1 MNRLLSLQVAVIIGA
16 LALATFAITNVQA
29 ATPVE
34 QRMLSAT
41 EVIQEFTNIPE
52 QAIPHK
58 IMNNAYGIAV
68 IPSVVKVG
76 FIFGGSFGRGVL
88 TVRQD
93 DGSWSN
99 PTYIKMGGGSIGW
112 QIGAQSTDLV
122 MVFKDRRS
130 IDNIVNGKLT
140 LGGNASAAAGP
151 VGRQTSASTDERLT
165 AEIYS
170 YSRNRGLFV
179 GISLDGNWLGMDHHA
194 NSEFYG
200 DGMTAQQILDGGSM
214 PTPLAAQTFMEILAA
229 TAPGNSAFQR
239 SRTAQASIN
248 DMPELEPVGATTFPI
263 EPVTGSDE
271 TFFGDET
278 TF

>member
-1 MNRLLSLQVAVIIGA
+1 MNKLISLGTVA
-16 LALATFAITNVQA
+16 LAAFAITNVQA
-29 ATPVE
+29 ASLAE

-68 IPSVVKVG
+68 LPSVIKIG
-76 FIFGGSFGRGVL
+76 FGIAGSFGKGVL
-88 TVRQD
+88 TVRQE
-93 DGSWSN
+93 DGTWSN

-170 YSRNRGLFV
+170 YSRNRGLFA
-179 GISLDGNWLGMDHHA
+179 GISLDGSWLGMDHRA

-200 DGMTAQQILDGGSM
+200 NGMTPRQILDGGSM

-229 TAPGNSAFQR
+229 TAPGSNAFQR
-239 SRTAQASIN
+239 SRTAQASIE
-248 DMPELEPVGATTFPI
+248 DMPALEPVGATAFPI
-263 EPVTGSDE
+263 EPVTDNDE
-271 TFFGDET
+271 TFYGDET